1 MVFRTLRMLESFPKF
16 SLKLLFFE
24 MLVMDGCFKNSNN
37 LFYETPMDASGW
49 MKKDNIEKLTIV
61 EK

>member
-1 MVFRTLRMLESFPKF
+1 
-16 SLKLLFFE
+16 
-24 MLVMDGCFKNSNN
+24 MLVMDGCFQNSNN

>member
-1 MVFRTLRMLESFPKF
+1 
-16 SLKLLFFE
+16 

>member
-1 MVFRTLRMLESFPKF
+1 
-16 SLKLLFFE
+16 

-37 LFYETPMDASGW
+37 FFYETPMDASGW